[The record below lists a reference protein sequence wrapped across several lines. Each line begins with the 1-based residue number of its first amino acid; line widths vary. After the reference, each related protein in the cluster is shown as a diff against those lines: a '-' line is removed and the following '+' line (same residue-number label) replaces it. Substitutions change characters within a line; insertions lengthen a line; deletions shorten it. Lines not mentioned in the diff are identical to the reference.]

1 MASLTGRGIGEKVD
15 GGTYRGAS
23 EREAAARA
31 VEVLSVRNDVEDAD
45 AVGYVEVCES
55 PPDSELRKFVAKS
68 SHSPDLQA
76 DPHALVFSAGDTIQ
90 ITSTSWDADDNW
102 VHGRTLEGP
111 GVPSRVGGF
120 PPQCVEPPRAPTTN
134 EVSLDHERVVQMHSG
149 SVRGADWGKHFALV
163 RKEVLLRLAKQNRAA
178 ELRGA
183 RLKEERR
190 VGAVAISINTHPPCK
205 IRHTHTVCALQ
216 AGASIHR
223 GLLLRS
229 YGG

>member
-1 MASLTGRGIGEKVD
+1 MRLSRQVELMTSIR
-15 GGTYRGAS
+15 S
-23 EREAAARA
+23 AAT
-31 VEVLSVRNDVEDAD
+31 AD
-45 AVGYVEVCES
+45 HEES
-55 PPDSELRKFVAKS
+55 QHTV
-68 SHSPDLQA
+68 
-76 DPHALVFSAGDTIQ
+76 SA
-90 ITSTSWDADDNW
+90 A
-102 VHGRTLEGP
+102 
-111 GVPSRVGGF
+111 
-120 PPQCVEPPRAPTTN
+120 
-134 EVSLDHERVVQMHSG
+134 HERVVQMHSG